1 MSTLRDA
8 TKATAK
14 VQAKTPEKKV
24 RKRYQ
29 VPAVQRAFAILDALN
44 QSSFGLTAQE
54 VSRAH
59 NLPYSTAF
67 YLLETMLDS
76 GYVARQ
82 EDSKKYSLGYKLF
95 AFRDGGATRQSLNL
109 RAQAFPS
116 LEELTEVTRLTG
128 HLAILEKNEA
138 VYIERSE
145 PKSFI
150 RLNTWVGERK
160 LLHCTGVGKALLMY
174 LPAAEIRRMVGA
186 GPLVRRT
193 ARTITRVDAL
203 IENLSQSAARGYA
216 VDDGEDEE
224 EGRGIAAALF
234 DSEGR
239 VVASLGLAGTLQQTE
254 DNRMDGLGRLV
265 RNYASQISQRLGYQ
279 GPGAVST

>member
-1 MSTLRDA
+1 MSSLRDA
-8 TKATAK
+8 VKGAAK
-14 VQAKTPEKKV
+14 VQTEAPEKKV

-29 VPAVQRAFAILDALN
+29 VPAVQRAFAILDSLN

-59 NLPYSTAF
+59 ELPYSTAF
-67 YLLETMLDS
+67 YLLETMLDC
-76 GYVARQ
+76 GYVSRQ

-95 AFRDGGATRQSLNL
+95 AFRDGGATRHSLNL
-109 RAQAFPS
+109 RAHAFPS
-116 LEELTEVTRLTG
+116 LEELTEITRLTG

-174 LPAAEIRRMVGA
+174 LPPAEIRRIVGHS
-186 GPLVRRT
+186 PLVRRT
-193 ARTITRVDAL
+193 ARTITKVDSL
-203 IENLSQSAARGYA
+203 IANLSEAAARGYA
-216 VDDGEDEE
+216 VDDGEDEA
-224 EGRGIAAALF
+224 EGRGVAAALL

-239 VVASLGLAGTLQQTE
+239 TVASMGLAGTLQQTGE
-254 DNRMDGLGRLV
+254 DRIKELGRLV
-265 RNYASQISQRLGYQ
+265 RKYAWQISQRLGYR
-279 GPGAVST
+279 GRGAASP